1 MTQTSTRLDRPE
13 LLALRG
19 LRLPRVALRRL
30 QQSGIYCN
38 PSVSMEHQNLA
49 KRHVLRGTESGGA
62 VAELGVYCGFVGED
76 GKPQAWLQRVDGV
89 GVNGVHAIVVAT
101 NFVRVHMFRAGESY
115 DLLIT
120 RHVLAPISGGPRPL
134 LQNSILFHGR
144 QGSLTLELWGKDVE
158 LRGKIAPVFYSRSG
172 EPMTPPD
179 MFQDALLRIT
189 ASVSCLGCRHC
200 HLLQPGV
207 LEVDATASKISA
219 EEGRDAG

>member
-19 LRLPRVALRRL
+19 LRLPRVALRKL

-38 PSVSMEHQNLA
+38 PSVSIEHQNLA

-89 GVNGVHAIVVAT
+89 GVNGLHAVV
-101 NFVRVHMFRAGESY
+101 VEPGLIRVHMFRAGESY

-120 RHVLAPISGGPRPL
+120 RHVLAPAASGTRPL

-144 QGSLTLELWGKDVE
+144 QGSLSLELWGKDVE
-158 LRGKIAPVFYSRSG
+158 LRGHVVPVFYSRSG
-172 EPMTPPD
+172 EPMVPPAT
-179 MFQDALLRIT
+179 FQDAILRLT
-189 ASVSCLGCRHC
+189 GAVSCLGCRHS
-200 HLLQPGV
+200 HLLQP
-207 LEVDATASKISA
+207 SA
-219 EEGRDAG
+219 LVVA

>member
-1 MTQTSTRLDRPE
+1 MTQTSQRLDRTE

-30 QQSGIYCN
+30 RQTGIYCN
-38 PSVSMEHQNLA
+38 PSVSIEHQALA
-49 KRHVLRGTESGGA
+49 KRHVLRGAESGGA
-62 VAELGVYCGFVGED
+62 VAELGVYCGFVAED
-76 GKPQAWLQRVDGV
+76 GRPQAWLQRVDGV
-89 GVNGVHAIVVAT
+89 GVNGLHAVVVARS
-101 NFVRVHMFRAGESY
+101 FVRLHMFRAGESY

-120 RHVLAPISGGPRPL
+120 LHALAPASAGPRPP

-172 EPMTPPD
+172 EPIAPPAI
-179 MFQDALLRIT
+179 FQDAVLRLT
-189 ASVSCLGCRHC
+189 ASVSCLGCRHS

-207 LEVDATASKISA
+207 PADAIADRIST
-219 EEGRDAG
+219 EEDRDAG